1 MTAKIKIKPKTSAI
15 LQRLYFIIITAFRSW
30 KKICHQ
36 KLRKILPTLCN
47 DRGVQPKNS
56 PTSNYN
62 RRFHIKVNTFFVLF
76 SVF

>member
-15 LQRLYFIIITAFRSW
+15 LQRLYFIIMTAFRSW

-47 DRGVQPKNS
+47 DRGQTEVQPKDS

-62 RRFHIKVNTFFVLF
+62 RRFNLKVNT
-76 SVF
+76 